1 MDPNVNAVAAQQRL
15 IPYHLKDRAQRTI
28 QEMIQQD
35 IVEEH
40 PQDQPVPWVSNV
52 VLTPKPD
59 NGIRVTLDA

>member
-1 MDPNVNAVAAQQRL
+1 
-15 IPYHLKDRAQRTI
+15 
-28 QEMIQQD
+28 MIQQD

-40 PQDQPVPWVSNV
+40 PQDQPVPWVSDV

>member
-1 MDPNVNAVAAQQRL
+1 
-15 IPYHLKDRAQRTI
+15 
-28 QEMIQQD
+28 MIQQD

-59 NGIRVTLDA
+59 NGIRVTLAAWEVNKAIRPTNAPVPR